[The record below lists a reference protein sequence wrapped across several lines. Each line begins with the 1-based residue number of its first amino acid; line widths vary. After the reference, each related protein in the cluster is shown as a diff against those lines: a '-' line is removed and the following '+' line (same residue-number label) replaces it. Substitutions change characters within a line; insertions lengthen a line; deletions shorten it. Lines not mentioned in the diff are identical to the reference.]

1 MEITTDEIIEIN
13 EIPYQLFEKGVPN
26 EATWRSYRNMMK
38 KMICEYLKN
47 ILVGDPVLVEKQK
60 RAMLSEGKKL
70 HYRINYY
77 DADFEVRVNEMVN
90 RARND
95 PKWIDS
101 ILTTITSKLMDRT
114 KIPKNDPDYIKSTM
128 VENNL
133 KPIKKLFSMVDIP
146 IAWGKI
152 DVMINN
158 ENDIPLT
165 QNFLYNLF
173 RKIVVGN
180 KQF

>member
-38 KMICEYLKN
+38 KMVCEYLKN
-47 ILVGDPVLVEKQK
+47 ILVGDPVLVEKQN
-60 RAMLSEGKKL
+60 RVMLSEGKKL

-101 ILTTITSKLMDRT
+101 INEDG
-114 KIPKNDPDYIKSTM
+114 IKATEEM
-128 VENNL
+128 
-133 KPIKKLFSMVDIP
+133 F
-146 IAWGKI
+146 
-152 DVMINN
+152 
-158 ENDIPLT
+158 PL
-165 QNFLYNLF
+165 
-173 RKIVVGN
+173 I
-180 KQF
+180 